1 MHIPQTMVFGPTFL
15 SQMTILFFPGS
26 PQRMFLSEMTVWL
39 MNPSVRILS
48 QMTTPEK
55 RTVVVIAG
63 ELFADFARRWAD
75 TKNPA
80 GPSG

>member
-1 MHIPQTMVFGPTFL
+1 
-15 SQMTILFFPGS
+15 
-26 PQRMFLSEMTVWL
+26 
-39 MNPSVRILS
+39 
-48 QMTTPEK
+48 MTTPEE

-80 GPSG
+80 DPSG